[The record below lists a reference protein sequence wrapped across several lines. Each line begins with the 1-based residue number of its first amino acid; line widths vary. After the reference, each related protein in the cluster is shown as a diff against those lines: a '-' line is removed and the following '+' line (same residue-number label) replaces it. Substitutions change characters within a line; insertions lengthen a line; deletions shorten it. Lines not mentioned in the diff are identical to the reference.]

1 MMNFY
6 TGLLDFFSFFS
17 SRKEE
22 IIKLIFQHIELT
34 LLAVFI
40 AVLIGVPLGILIAKV
55 KKLSKPIIG
64 IANVVQAIPSLALL
78 GFLIPALGIGSNPA
92 IVMVVLYSLL
102 PIVKNSYIGLI
113 GIDSNILE
121 AAEGMGMT
129 KNQILMKV
137 QIPLAMPIIMGGIRI
152 AAVTAVGLMTIAAF
166 IGAGGLGYMV
176 FSGVQT
182 VNNSMILSGAIPA
195 CILALLIDF
204 IIGKLEKKVVPK
216 GIRSV

>member
-1 MMNFY
+1 M
-6 TGLLDFFSFFS
+6 DFFTFFL

-22 IIKLIFQHIELT
+22 IAKLLLQHIELT
-34 LLAVFI
+34 VLAVLI
-40 AVLIGVPLGILIAKV
+40 AVIIGVPLGILITKV
-55 KKLSKPIIG
+55 KKLSKPVIG
-64 IANVVQAIPSLALL
+64 VANVVQAIPSLALL
-78 GFLIPALGIGSNPA
+78 GFLIPSLGIGSKPA

-113 GIDSNILE
+113 SIDSDIIE
-121 AAEGMGMT
+121 SAEGMGMT

-137 QIPLAMPIIMGGIRI
+137 QIPLAMPIIMAGIRI
-152 AAVTAVGLMTIAAF
+152 ASVTAVGLMTIAAF

-182 VNNSMILSGAIPA
+182 VNNNMILSGAIPA
-195 CILALLIDF
+195 CILALLIDY

-216 GIRSV
+216 GLNI